1 MLASFPRMTVKAS
14 RLEPLLVWPLLCAA
28 PFSSGVSAQPELRR
42 GVAAEDEIVEVN
54 VISID
59 VSASRSSIPIRTAL
73 SASKSW
79 L

>member
-1 MLASFPRMTVKAS
+1 MCASFPRMTVEAS
-14 RLEPLLVWPLLCAA
+14 RLGPLLVWPLLCAV
-28 PFSSGVSAQPELRR
+28 PFSSGVSIQSELRR

-54 VISID
+54 VVSID

-73 SASKSW
+73 STSKSW